1 MVSRISI
8 GRETK
13 DLFLEILPAKTRRA
27 FRELAKSPL
36 LAGSRW
42 YLAGGTALALQAGH
56 RQSVDLDFFTQAKSF
71 DIPEWERKLLAT
83 DNWETTHRAE
93 GTLYGTFFGAKVSFI
108 VYPFFVPS
116 QSYLR
121 VGNLKIIKPEDIAA
135 MKIIAISQR
144 GKKRDFFDLYWH
156 CHNRGPLETVIDR
169 AIKQYPYQQHNIGH
183 IYNSLS
189 YFADAE
195 DDPMPKI
202 FFRANWKEIKQYFQ
216 KEMRRITR
224 KFVGL
229 EN

>member
-56 RQSVDLDFFTQAKSF
+56 RQSVDLDFFTSQKF
-71 DIPEWERKLLAT
+71 DEKKTAEQLSVFGQ
-83 DNWETTHRAE
+83 WETTSMSP
-93 GTLYGTFFGAKVSFI
+93 GTIYGEFLGAKISLI
-108 VYPFFVPS
+108 YYPFFKKMNP
-116 QSYLR
+116 LR
-121 VGNLKIIKPEDIAA
+121 KIGFVNIISPADISV